1 MDEQKQGKFDI
12 DLCMRQIKST
22 ADMKVD
28 QMILQHMIMEKKKNN
43 PGGNKNE

>member
-28 QMILQHMIMEKKKNN
+28 QMILQHMIKDREKNN
-43 PGGNKNE
+43 NGGHKHE